1 MWFGDTVEIVF
12 IMVGGGCV
20 CESKGFS
27 SCWHVPQSILN
38 STSLLSDML
47 WQMLSSFE
55 LYIYGPKGKYSILLA
70 WYGEDGRIEQAYCLS
85 GGGFE
90 YLICSCSSCCLL
102 SWFLLFVSTWVRS
115 FCSFLS
121 PFLGCFVLFT
131 HGRFSKTSIH
141 QESLGLRPQ
150 NLLIFVPV
158 VRDFT
163 SLLTAG
169 SKLP

>member
-55 LYIYGPKGKYSILLA
+55 LYIYGPKRKYSILLA

-85 GGGFE
+85 GGVWVLDLF
-90 YLICSCSSCCLL
+90 LFLLL
-102 SWFLLFVSTWVRS
+102 SALLVSS
-115 FCSFLS
+115 FCLNLGPFILFLS
-121 PFLGCFVLFT
+121 LPLFGVVCFIYTWQVF
-131 HGRFSKTSIH
+131 
-141 QESLGLRPQ
+141 Q
-150 NLLIFVPV
+150 NINTPRIFG
-158 VRDFT
+158 T
-163 SLLTAG
+163 
-169 SKLP
+169 